1 MTKRWMMICSTILV
15 AAVVLSAGCG
25 SSKSKDIKVLEE
37 TLRQYASTVRW
48 GDIEQA
54 LSFVDPEVLKA
65 DPVEPFELE
74 RMRQLQV
81 AGYRER
87 PYAFVGELRVR
98 QIVQI
103 ELVNRHTQEVRS
115 TVDAQEWR
123 FDPEAKRWWLMS
135 GLPRF
140 EPEKR

>member
-1 MTKRWMMICSTILV
+1 MRWILLL
-15 AAVVLSAGCG
+15 AAMLLGAGCG
-25 SSKSKDIKVLEE
+25 SRDKADTKLLDE

-48 GDIEQA
+48 GDIELA
-54 LSFVDPEVLKA
+54 LAFVDPEVLEA

-74 RMRQLQV
+74 RIRQLQV

-87 PYAFVGELRVR
+87 PYAFVGDLRVR
-98 QIVQI
+98 QVVQI
-103 ELVNRHTQEVRS
+103 ELVNKHTQEVRS
-115 TVDAQEWR
+115 TVDVQEWR

-140 EPEKR
+140 DPEKR

>member
-1 MTKRWMMICSTILV
+1 MTMRVLV
-15 AAVVLSAGCG
+15 LAFVALLGAGCG
-25 SSKSKDIKVLEE
+25 SSKKADVKILEE

-54 LSFVDPEVLKA
+54 LSFVDPAVLKA

-74 RMRQLQV
+74 RMRQVQV

-87 PYAFVGELRVR
+87 PYEFIGELRVR

-103 ELVNRHTQEVRS
+103 ELVNRHTQEARS
-115 TVDAQEWR
+115 AVDLQEWR
-123 FDPEAKRWWLMS
+123 FDPEAKRWWLMT
-135 GLPRF
+135 GLPSF
-140 EPEKR
+140 EPRR

>member
-1 MTKRWMMICSTILV
+1 MTIRVLV
-15 AAVVLSAGCG
+15 LAFVALVVAGCG
-25 SSKSKDIKVLEE
+25 SSRKADVKILEE

-54 LSFVDPEVLKA
+54 LSFVDPAVLKA

-87 PYAFVGELRVR
+87 PYEFIGELRVR

-103 ELVNRHTQEVRS
+103 ELVNRHTQEARS
-115 TVDAQEWR
+115 AVDLQEWR
-123 FDPEAKRWWLMS
+123 FDPEAKRWWLMT
-135 GLPRF
+135 GLPSF
-140 EPEKR
+140 EPRR